1 MPRRILRLLCL
12 LLAMPYLPTPGAAQ
26 DRPAASLLSVSLG
39 ALAFATEATVGYIIG
54 AYAIEPGNPDIGK
67 FTLVLHRAPGGP
79 WQIVSDMD
87 NPNP

>member
-1 MPRRILRLLCL
+1 
-12 LLAMPYLPTPGAAQ
+12 
-26 DRPAASLLSVSLG
+26 
-39 ALAFATEATVGYIIG
+39 VGYIIG